1 MPVITLSAGCKI
13 NLGLRV
19 TGRRADGYHELHSL
33 FWPLAEP
40 CDILEI
46 LPASRP
52 GLRLVCEHAAIDPAH
67 NTLSKAY
74 RLFCQATG
82 YNTGLEVRLYKGI
95 PPGSGLGGGS
105 SDAAC
110 LLRWL
115 NTQTDRP
122 LSREALS
129 HLAVRVG
136 ADTPF
141 FLYGCPCMVQ
151 GIGEKITPLKSKRTG
166 LTLVLVCPEL
176 HVSTAWAFTT
186 LDSLEGGQAPLT
198 IQYEVPDIQN
208 NLTKI
213 DSEDNGFALSGA
225 EIVQGMYNDLENAVF
240 PHYPQLAAI
249 KAELLRL
256 GADAAAM
263 SGSGSSMVGLF
274 SQRLAA
280 REAGSKLGRDYDRV
294 WCLPLEYTGM

>member
-1 MPVITLSAGCKI
+1 MIALSTGCKI

-40 CDILEI
+40 CDRLEI
-46 LPASRP
+46 LPASRL
-52 GLRLVCEHAAIDPAH
+52 GLRLVCSHTAIDPVH
-67 NTLSKAY
+67 NTLIKAY
-74 RLFCQATG
+74 KLFCEATG
-82 YNTGLEVRLYKGI
+82 YDTSLEVHLSKGI

-115 NTQTDRP
+115 NTQIDSP

-151 GIGEKITPLKSKRTG
+151 GIGEKITPLKSRLTG
-166 LTLVLVCPEL
+166 LTLVLICPEL

-186 LDSLEGGQAPLT
+186 LDSLEGAQAPLHV
-198 IQYEVPDIQN
+198 QCEKPAMQN
-208 NLTKI
+208 SLTKN
-213 DSEDNGFALSGA
+213 DSEDNGFSLSGA
-225 EIVQGMYNDLENAVF
+225 EIVQGMCNDLENAVF

-274 SQRLAA
+274 SHKQAA
-280 REAGSKLGRDYDRV
+280 REAGRKLGRVYDRV